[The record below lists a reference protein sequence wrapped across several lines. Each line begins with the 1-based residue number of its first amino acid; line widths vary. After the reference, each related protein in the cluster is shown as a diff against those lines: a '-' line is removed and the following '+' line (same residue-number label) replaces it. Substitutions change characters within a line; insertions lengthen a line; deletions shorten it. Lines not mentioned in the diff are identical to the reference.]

1 MFYDLVKRSID
12 LAASLILIVLFL
24 PVWVIIPLLIKLD
37 SKGPI
42 LFLQKRV
49 GKKGKPFTIFKFR
62 TMRADAE
69 DYWKK
74 HPELYEKYKKLSW
87 KLTLEEDPR
96 ITRLGKVLRQTSI
109 DEFPQVFNIL
119 LGTMS
124 LVGPRP
130 IRQVEIKDAVTRY
143 DNNINRYI
151 KQSLLVKPGLTGP
164 WQVSG
169 RNDVPW
175 EARIKMDAQY
185 ASNKSLL
192 EDILIIL
199 RTPLAMISKW

>member
-96 ITRLGKVLRQTSI
+96 ITRLGKVLRQT
-109 DEFPQVFNIL
+109 
-119 LGTMS
+119 
-124 LVGPRP
+124 
-130 IRQVEIKDAVTRY
+130 
-143 DNNINRYI
+143 
-151 KQSLLVKPGLTGP
+151 
-164 WQVSG
+164 
-169 RNDVPW
+169 
-175 EARIKMDAQY
+175 
-185 ASNKSLL
+185 
-192 EDILIIL
+192 
-199 RTPLAMISKW
+199 

>member
-1 MFYDLVKRSID
+1 
-12 LAASLILIVLFL
+12 
-24 PVWVIIPLLIKLD
+24 
-37 SKGPI
+37 
-42 LFLQKRV
+42 
-49 GKKGKPFTIFKFR
+49 
-62 TMRADAE
+62 
-69 DYWKK
+69 
-74 HPELYEKYKKLSW
+74 
-87 KLTLEEDPR
+87 
-96 ITRLGKVLRQTSI
+96 
-109 DEFPQVFNIL
+109 
-119 LGTMS
+119 MS

>member
-62 TMRADAE
+62 TMRYDAE